1 MSQIAVRGA
10 APVRAGTVYAL
21 GRNYAEH
28 AREMGAPAEPVVF
41 LMPASS
47 LVRGPGLGP
56 ALEIAWPE
64 GSAEVHHEVELVLL
78 LGSGGTRLTR
88 EQGESAI
95 AAVGLGLDLT
105 ARDLQAQAKAKGQP
119 WARSKGFPGAAP
131 VSAFVPRSALA
142 VAWSDIDLSLTVG
155 GALRQSDR
163 AASMLLDPPAIVA
176 QLSRWFLLQP
186 GDVVF
191 TGTPAGVG
199 PLAPGEEAVARS
211 AALGLELRVRMA
223 PH

>member
-47 LVRGPGLGP
+47 LVRGPGAGP

-64 GSAEVHHEVELVLL
+64 GSADVHHEVELVLL

-105 ARDLQAQAKAKGQP
+105 ARDLQAEAKAKGQP

-131 VSAFVPRSALA
+131 VSEFVPRSALT

-163 AASMLLDPPAIVA
+163 TASMLLDPPAIVA

-186 GDVVF
+186 GDLVF